1 MQPLLAIAFVLSAA
15 LFWLVFVFLMLAR
28 VNRERGRALRRERKV
43 SRMKTR
49 PKVHRASTTGPDRAG
64 LHPL

>member
-1 MQPLLAIAFVLSAA
+1 MQPLLSIAFVLLAA
-15 LFWLVFVFLMLAR
+15 LFWLAFVFLMLAR
-28 VNRERGRALRRERKV
+28 VNRERRRALRRERKV

-49 PKVHRASTTGPDRAG
+49 SKVHGASPTGPDRAG